1 MLNYKILGCALLLSS
16 GVATVWAQE
25 AVSPTTT
32 TSETEAKLP
41 DTLTQG
47 FANVNAAI
55 ANAATVSETAS
66 LCRDKEGFTVPCSIV
81 EMVNQANGGYK
92 AGMADAL
99 AGKPMGSGP
108 EGSAPGSYARG
119 YSEGLAIKTGNPNY
133 ANDEQTERTQ
143 KTLDDMDPS
152 KRPAFRATFRG
163 MIQYQN
169 SINQAQ
175 EAGYGADEGT
185 PGSSKI
191 VDPNGAK
198 PQGGASTPSGSASG
212 MRI

>member
-1 MLNYKILGCALLLSS
+1 M
-16 GVATVWAQE
+16 
-25 AVSPTTT
+25 
-32 TSETEAKLP
+32 
-41 DTLTQG
+41 
-47 FANVNAAI
+47 
-55 ANAATVSETAS
+55 
-66 LCRDKEGFTVPCSIV
+66 PCSVV

-119 YSEGLAIKTGNPNY
+119 YSEGVAIKTGNPNY

-175 EAGYGADEGT
+175 EAGYG
-185 PGSSKI
+185 S
-191 VDPNGAK
+191 GAAGAA
-198 PQGGASTPSGSASG
+198 GGASQGAGYSSGAAGAAGGSSQERGMSSNPSVA
-212 MRI
+212 R